1 MIRRTHTK
9 GLITQKMMSFRLDND
24 NALWL
29 DSIPNKGRYIN
40 ELIRIDRYNDFLSR
54 LEYKDTVTIRRPGRF
69 NNVDNRED
77 AI

>member
-9 GLITQKMMSFRLDND
+9 GLVTQKMMSFRLDND

-29 DSIPNKGRYIN
+29 DNMPNKGRYIN
-40 ELIRIDRYNDFLSR
+40 ELIRIDSNNDFWTR
-54 LEYKDTVTIRRPGRF
+54 LKYHETVKIRRPVRF
-69 NNVDNRED
+69 NNIDNQED

>member
-9 GLITQKMMSFRLDND
+9 GFVTQKMMSFRLDND

-29 DSIPNKGRYIN
+29 ESLPNKGCYIN
-40 ELIRIDRYNDFLSR
+40 ELIRIDRYNDFTTR
-54 LEYKDTVTIRRPGRF
+54 LEYLDTVTIRRPGRF

>member
-9 GLITQKMMSFRLDND
+9 GYVTQKMMSFRLDND
-24 NALWL
+24 NILWL
-29 DSIPNKGRYIN
+29 DSLPNKGRYIN
-40 ELIRIDRYNDFLSR
+40 ELIRIDRYNDFRSR
-54 LEYKDTVTIRRPGRF
+54 LEYKDTVTIRRSGRF

>member
-9 GLITQKMMSFRLDND
+9 GLVTQKMMSFMLDND

-29 DSIPNKGRYIN
+29 DSMPNKGRYIN
-40 ELIRIDRYNDFLSR
+40 ELIRIDRYNSFSTR
-54 LEYKDTVTIRRPGRF
+54 LEYHDTVTIRRPGRF
-69 NNVDNRED
+69 NNVDNMED

>member
-9 GLITQKMMSFRLDND
+9 GLVTQKMMSFRLDND

-40 ELIRIDRYNDFLSR
+40 ELIRIDRYNDFRSR
-54 LEYKDTVTIRRPGRF
+54 LEYLDVVTIRRHGRF

>member
-9 GLITQKMMSFRLDND
+9 GYVTQKMMSFSLDND
-24 NALWL
+24 NILWL
-29 DSIPNKGRYIN
+29 DSLPNKGRYIN
-40 ELIRIDRYNDFLSR
+40 ELIRIDRYNDFRSR
-54 LEYKDTVTIRRPGRF
+54 LEYKDTVTIRRSGRF